1 MKQFK
6 NLKSVGKMNNEK
18 LAMAL
23 GLSVLILALAN
34 YSSTKS
40 KQMLTQ
46 GYTTSSNVSNINA
59 KKLNGNGNG
68 VLGKNKPAHLGNPA
82 AFGSNVIP
90 NAKKV
95 SNPVDLLPKD
105 TNSEWGKLNP
115 QGNGN
120 LENVN
125 LLQAGSLTGINTVG
139 TSLRNANLQIR
150 AEPPNPKMEV
160 GPWQN
165 STITRDSKYQYG
177 LKVDC

>member
-1 MKQFK
+1 MKQIK
-6 NLKSVGKMNNEK
+6 NLKSMGKMNNEK

-46 GYTTSSNVSNINA
+46 GYTTSSNA

-68 VLGKNKPAHLGNPA
+68 VLDKNKPAHLGNPA

-177 LKVDC
+177 LKVDY

>member
-6 NLKSVGKMNNEK
+6 NIKSVGKMNNEK

-40 KQMLTQ
+40 KQMATQ
-46 GYTTSSNVSNINA
+46 GYTTNASVNYNNA
-59 KKLNGNGNG
+59 KALNEHVSKNNQTR
-68 VLGKNKPAHLGNPA
+68 LGDPT
-82 AFGSNVIP
+82 AFSSTVIP
-90 NAKKV
+90 NAKKIT
-95 SNPVDLLPKD
+95 NHVDLLPND
-105 TNSEWGKLNP
+105 TNSEWAKLNP

-120 LENVN
+120 LKNVN
-125 LLQAGSLTGINTVG
+125 LLHAGAMVGINTVG

-150 AEPPNPKMEV
+150 AEPQNPKVDV

-165 STITRDSKYQYG
+165 STITRDPKYIYG
-177 LKVDC
+177 LECA

>member
-1 MKQFK
+1 MKQIK
-6 NLKSVGKMNNEK
+6 NLKSMGKMNNEK

-46 GYTTSSNVSNINA
+46 GYTTNSNVSNINA
-59 KKLNGNGNG
+59 KILNDNRNNN
-68 VLGKNKPAHLGNPA
+68 LGKNQPAHLGNPA

-105 TNSEWGKLNP
+105 TNSEWSKLNP

>member
-1 MKQFK
+1 MKQIK
-6 NLKSVGKMNNEK
+6 NLKSMGKMNNEK

-46 GYTTSSNVSNINA
+46 GYTTSGNVSNINA
-59 KKLNGNGNG
+59 QN
-68 VLGKNKPAHLGNPA
+68 LGKNQPSHLGNPV
-82 AFGSNVIP
+82 AFGSKVIP
-90 NAKKV
+90 NAKKLAD
-95 SNPVDLLPKD
+95 PVDLLPKD

>member
-1 MKQFK
+1 MKQLKNFK
-6 NLKSVGKMNNEK
+6 SMGKMNNEK

-23 GLSVLILALAN
+23 GLSVLILALSN

-46 GYTTSSNVSNINA
+46 GYTTNSNVSNINA
-59 KKLNGNGNG
+59 QTLNGGGN
-68 VLGKNKPAHLGNPA
+68 VNLGKNQPSHLGNPV

-90 NAKKV
+90 NAQKI

-105 TNSEWGKLNP
+105 TNSEWSKLNP

>member
-46 GYTTSSNVSNINA
+46 GYTTSSNVSNSMA
-59 KKLNGNGNG
+59 KPLNGNENNN
-68 VLGKNKPAHLGNPA
+68 LNKHQSSHLGNPT

-90 NAKKV
+90 NARKIA
-95 SNPVDLLPKD
+95 NPVDLLPKD

-165 STITRDSKYQYG
+165 STITRDLKYQYG

>member
-6 NLKSVGKMNNEK
+6 NFKSMGKMNNEK

-59 KKLNGNGNG
+59 QN
-68 VLGKNKPAHLGNPA
+68 LGKNKPAHLGNPA
-82 AFGSNVIP
+82 AFGSKVIP

-95 SNPVDLLPKD
+95 ADPVDLLPKD

>member
-1 MKQFK
+1 MD
-6 NLKSVGKMNNEK
+6 KMNNEK
-18 LAMAL
+18 IAMVL
-23 GLSVLILALAN
+23 GLFVLILAIAN

-46 GYTTSSNVSNINA
+46 GYTTSSNVSNFNA
-59 KKLNGNGNG
+59 QRLNGNGN
-68 VLGKNKPAHLGNPA
+68 VNLGKNQPSHLGNPA
-82 AFGSNVIP
+82 AFSSNVIP
-90 NAKKV
+90 NAQRTTN
-95 SNPVDLLPKD
+95 SLDLLPKD
-105 TNSEWGKLNP
+105 ANSEWGKLNP